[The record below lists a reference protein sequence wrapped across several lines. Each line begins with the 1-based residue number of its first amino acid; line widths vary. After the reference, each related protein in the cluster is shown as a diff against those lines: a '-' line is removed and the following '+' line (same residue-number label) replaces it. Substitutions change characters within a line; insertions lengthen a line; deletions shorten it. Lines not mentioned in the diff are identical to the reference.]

1 MRLKTSGE
9 IGIEKQRHF
18 ALFDM
23 DETLS
28 GDEGVRR
35 RLMSLGGI
43 ALGSSTDSFADYSKS
58 YKVPSVWMNE
68 GAERIGGAAFG
79 SDFGMAYSAG
89 AFDGNGTVISA
100 NGFFRS
106 NQYAT
111 INLSGEPSLLV
122 HFNES
127 GVDTTMS
134 YRPTVTAYSTVG
146 GNLVSLTTTFGGLY
160 ALFMNNGVM
169 YLAHTVSGYNAPF
182 GWLPENSASFGLID
196 YLEPMRLYQIQSVP
210 NVAHGTVYDAAGR
223 PMAGCRVLAYE
234 RTSGRLV
241 GSAVSASDGKYECPI
256 LVARGEK
263 IFLVCLDNDAAP
275 DFDARI
281 IDRVSV

>member
-9 IGIEKQRHF
+9 IGIEKKRHF

-23 DETLS
+23 EETLPNA
-28 GDEGVRR
+28 DAILKRMLR
-35 RLMSLGGI
+35 LGG
-43 ALGSSTDSFADYSKS
+43 AVLTQSKIS
-58 YKVPSVWMNE
+58 AGYTAASVNVPSVWVNDGM
-68 GAERIGGAAFG
+68 ERTGSTMIKCDVGLLFGAAPFSGRDSYANGNGYFTSPNWGYLKSSAQPAMMLPFTEKG
-79 SDFGMAYSAG
+79 SANNIYLQTYSL
-89 AFDGNGTVISA
+89 FDGM
-100 NGFFRS
+100 
-106 NQYAT
+106 
-111 INLSGEPSLLV
+111 LL
-122 HFNES
+122 HCEH
-127 GVDTTMS
+127 
-134 YRPTVTAYSTVG
+134 PYSK
-146 GNLVSLTTTFGGLY
+146 VSIY
-160 ALFMNNGVM
+160 ALFLNSGVM
-169 YLAHTVSGYNAPF
+169 YLLHTNTAFNAPL
-182 GWLPENSASFGLID
+182 GWLPENTLSFNLLD
-196 YLEPMRLYQIQSVP
+196 YLEPMRLYQVQSVP

-234 RTSGRLV
+234 RASGRLV